1 MVHVIASKEIH
12 HIIFFHITKKECWP
26 RNLAYPCISLHIL
39 ACPCMSLH
47 ILPCPCILT
56 AANNLKSFGTEH
68 DALLSFQAQLDLL
81 SEWAKQRQHIR
92 LSLQL
97 TCV

>member
-1 MVHVIASKEIH
+1 MFTCNINGACHCLKRNPSYH
-12 HIIFFHITKKECWP
+12 FLSYYKKGV
-26 RNLAYPCISLHIL
+26 LATQPCI
-39 ACPCMSLH
+39 SLH

-68 DALLSFQAQLDLL
+68 ALLSFQAQLDLL